1 MVDEEESDQTCL
13 LTETKT
19 DLPSMR
25 ETPPLLP
32 VKIGSS
38 SYYSVPITPTKPCMY
53 IFASFEDLTK
63 RLYHT
68 NLLQTIAES
77 FVRAAACFSSSV
89 CRFIN

>member
-1 MVDEEESDQTCL
+1 MADEEESDTTCL

-25 ETPPLLP
+25 ETPPHLP

-53 IFASFEDLTK
+53 IYAAFEDLTK

-68 NLLQTIAES
+68 NLLQAIAES
-77 FVRAAACFSSSV
+77 FVRTIVCFHLLWL
-89 CRFIN
+89 